1 MLVAASSEKRKQKTE
16 ARIYVISK
24 IGTLSNFVK
33 FTWNTSHGVFS

>member
-16 ARIYVISK
+16 ARIYVIIK
-24 IGTLSNFVK
+24 IGTLSNSAK